1 MAEVAVKEK
10 DKLILFPNSSDES
23 HITMSEDE
31 LQQMI
36 RDVVTAARK
45 KRKKTKT
52 TSLYTC
58 DGRRKPTPASPIQSK
73 EDFKKVVDYLSK
85 NGKVKYRIRNKTLFI
100 LGCSIGLR
108 CSDLVNLKTE
118 DVYTQNG
125 KVKGHL
131 EVFERKTGKRNI
143 CKIPK
148 MAAEALNEYYD
159 EQHFEISRD
168 EFLFQSQK
176 SGSLNVRSIYAILKN
191 AGEMCNLDIELSTHT
206 MRKTYAMAALKSA
219 EGTQDEGNTLQLLQ
233 MKLNHSNER
242 ITMRY
247 CKAAQE
253 KMDRMSDRV
262 SDWFDGE

>member
-73 EDFKKVVDYLSK
+73 EDFKKVVDYLSE
-85 NGKVKYRIRNKTLFI
+85 NGKVGYRIRNKALFV

-108 CSDLVNLKTE
+108 CSDLVKLKTE

-131 EVFERKTGKRNI
+131 EVFEQKTGK
-143 CKIPK
+143 
-148 MAAEALNEYYD
+148 
-159 EQHFEISRD
+159 
-168 EFLFQSQK
+168 
-176 SGSLNVRSIYAILKN
+176 
-191 AGEMCNLDIELSTHT
+191 
-206 MRKTYAMAALKSA
+206 
-219 EGTQDEGNTLQLLQ
+219 
-233 MKLNHSNER
+233 
-242 ITMRY
+242 
-247 CKAAQE
+247 
-253 KMDRMSDRV
+253 
-262 SDWFDGE
+262 

>member
-45 KRKKTKT
+45 KQKKTKT

-73 EDFKKVVDYLSK
+73 EDFKKVVDYLSG
-85 NGKVKYRIRNKTLFI
+85 NGKVGYRIRNKTLFI

-108 CSDLVNLKTE
+108 CSDLVRLKTE
-118 DVYTQNG
+118 DVYSQNG

-131 EVFERKTGKRNI
+131 EVFEQKTGKRNI

-148 MAAEALNEYYD
+148 MAAEALKEYYD
-159 EQHFEISRD
+159 EQHFEVSRD
-168 EFLFQSQK
+168 VFLFQSQK
-176 SGSLNVRSIYAILKN
+176 GGSLNVRSIYGI
-191 AGEMCNLDIELSTHT
+191 
-206 MRKTYAMAALKSA
+206 
-219 EGTQDEGNTLQLLQ
+219 
-233 MKLNHSNER
+233 
-242 ITMRY
+242 
-247 CKAAQE
+247 
-253 KMDRMSDRV
+253 
-262 SDWFDGE
+262 